1 MTPSLLR
8 PPLIIVALLCGLGGC
23 GGRSYHSDVPEPEAP
38 VAVLPETPARAVRAG
53 YTVRRG
59 DTLYSIAFSVG
70 KDWREVAA
78 LNGIQAP
85 YTIYPGQVL
94 QLGVP
99 VAPGPV
105 EPLTSAAVASSA
117 RAQPAPDSGAITA
130 AVNTAQPA
138 PAATTRAGTP
148 MEAMPERSQPAADQ
162 QAQEIAV
169 AHDPPATRAV
179 MPVEPRPAAPMP
191 GAWQWPAAGKLIQ
204 RFSTGAQPHKGVD
217 LDGRSGDA
225 VYAANSGSVVYAGNG
240 VRGYGNLL
248 IVKHDETFLSAYAHN
263 SKLLVKEG
271 DVVRG
276 GEKIA
281 EIGDSGTDRVKL
293 HFEVRKQGNP
303 VDPLKILPRR

>member
-1 MTPSLLR
+1 MTGSLLR
-8 PPLIIVALLCGLGGC
+8 PLPIVVALLCGLGGC
-23 GGRSYHSDVPEPEAP
+23 GGRSYYSEIPEPEAP
-38 VAVLPETPARAVRAG
+38 PRAAPEAPTRSTPSRSG

-94 QLGVP
+94 QLGVAVTP
-99 VAPGPV
+99 SPV
-105 EPLTSAAVASSA
+105 EPPVSAGAASAVRTQA
-117 RAQPAPDSGAITA
+117 APDSGAIVGPA
-130 AVNTAQPA
+130 SVSPEPAPSAQPA
-138 PAATTRAGTP
+138 PNAPARTAAQTP
-148 MEAMPERSQPAADQ
+148 
-162 QAQEIAV
+162 AV
-169 AHDPPATRAV
+169 APQSQELASHSPPATRAV
-179 MPVEPRPAAPMP
+179 MPAEPRQPAPRP
-191 GAWQWPAAGKLIQ
+191 GAWQWPAAGKLLKG
-204 RFSTGAQPHKGVD
+204 FSAGSQPHKGVD
-217 LDGRSGDA
+217 LDGRSGDP